1 MKARKTIKTFRA
13 RPNKKR
19 KRSADVEMLSRRI
32 SKMQKTIETK
42 SGTRTIGDGDEFL
55 HNNLYAINS
64 TFLHTSSG
72 TLDIEN
78 NVDQRTSTL
87 GMQDLSFS
95 DFCVFFF
102 FSKIISLSGRLRRDD
117 ELFDILIVCS
127 HWSYNIKSSIKP
139 LY

>member
-1 MKARKTIKTFRA
+1 VFHFLFLLFSRKTIKTFRA

-64 TFLHTSSG
+64 TFLHTTSG

-102 FSKIISLSGRLRRDD
+102 FLQK
-117 ELFDILIVCS
+117 LFHRQDAFRATTS
-127 HWSYNIKSSIKP
+127 SSIF
-139 LY
+139 